1 MSYFIML
8 IYEILSGTYL
18 YYINYNVI
26 KYMYMYFFL
35 SNYYNVVSENDYK
48 LKNVLSCHVSHLV

>member
-1 MSYFIML
+1 MSYFTML

-26 KYMYMYFFL
+26 KYMYMYFFFQIIIMW
-35 SNYYNVVSENDYK
+35 Y
-48 LKNVLSCHVSHLV
+48 LKMIIN